1 MSRSRTL
8 VVALLLMAGLWMTG
22 RLSAQE
28 PSAQAKSLKLV
39 PADAAS
45 YTVLLRNAEQL
56 AAIAKSKAWAKLTAL
71 PFVKMVK
78 EKFDEEWNKQ
88 GGHLAAVKQWYEQP
102 DNAALVRLGLDL
114 IADEV
119 FVYSARNSADFMN
132 LIGMIAAANQNA
144 TLMAAL
150 RGGGGANDPQQR
162 VKLILKAIS
171 DNADDIKLP
180 DMVIGFRVKDKAP
193 LEKQL
198 KRLDD
203 LVKALNIP
211 GDVVQTKQ
219 IGGKTFRILQ
229 VSGKMLPW
237 DMIPIGAFEE
247 QAGDLD
253 KLVKRI
259 KELKLTVALGL
270 RDDFLLWRIGEGTAG
285 IEALGKGAALA
296 GIKEMKPVAK
306 FADKKLTSISYVS
319 KEFQKAMSPGKED
332 IAGMSSWILDV
343 VKNAGLPEEL
353 QQKMKRDL
361 KEFTKDM
368 QRFVSEP
375 GASMS
380 FNFMTERGSEG
391 YAYDWTKNHGQD
403 ASKPLT
409 LLDHLGGDPLFFTL
423 WREKYDPKSDE
434 ILSKWAKVAYGY
446 VEEHVLPNVPGEIR
460 EPFERF
466 MRGAKPHLARM
477 DTATAKMLL
486 PALADGQT
494 GFVLDGK
501 LKNKQWHAF
510 MPPGDKDLP
519 FPELAIVCGVSD
531 AELLKKAFKE
541 YRTSINGILD
551 AVSNVFP
558 IGQIELPE
566 PEHQMVMGGEL
577 YYYTLPVL
585 LGLDARLMPA
595 AGLSKSM
602 IAFTFSKDHAT
613 RLLANSPL
621 RVAGV
626 LKANSKRPL
635 AGATYVNVAGVLDMV
650 GLWAEYGLSQAG
662 VGNDAIEQVQAV
674 VEILKVFRSYA
685 SVTYMEDGAMVTHNE
700 TMIRDRAK
708 YG

>member
-1 MSRSRTL
+1 MSRSRML
-8 VVALLLMAGLWMTG
+8 VVAVLLSAGLWATG

-28 PSAQAKSLKLV
+28 PSAQAKSLALV

-45 YTVLLRNAEQL
+45 YTVLLRNGEQL
-56 AAIAKSKAWAKLTAL
+56 AAIANSKAWAKLNAL

-88 GGHLAAVKQWYEQP
+88 GGFLGGVKQWYEQP
-102 DNAALVRLGLDL
+102 DNAALLRLGLDL
-114 IADEV
+114 ISDEV
-119 FVYSARNSADFMN
+119 FVYSARNSADFAN
-132 LIGMIAAANQNA
+132 FLGMIVAANQNA
-144 TLMAAL
+144 TLLAAL
-150 RGGGGANDPQQR
+150 RGDPGAANDPMHR
-162 VKLILKAIS
+162 FKLILKVLS

-180 DMVIGFRVKDKAP
+180 DVVIGFRVKDKAP
-193 LEKQL
+193 VEKQL

-203 LVKALNIP
+203 LVKALDIP
-211 GDVVQTKQ
+211 AQIVQTKQ
-219 IGGKTFRILQ
+219 IGGKTFRVLQ
-229 VSGKMLPW
+229 VSGAMLPW
-237 DMIPIGAFEE
+237 DRIPIGAFEE

-253 KLVKRI
+253 KLVKRV

-270 RDDFLLWRIGEGTAG
+270 RDDFLLLSIGEGTAG

-296 GIKEMKPVAK
+296 GVKELKPLAK
-306 FADKKLTSISYVS
+306 FADKKLTSISYIS
-319 KEFQKAMSPGKED
+319 KEFQKAVSPGKDD

-375 GASMS
+375 GAHMS

-391 YAYDWTKNHGQD
+391 YAYDWTTNHGLD
-403 ASKPLT
+403 ASKTLT

-423 WREKYDPKSDE
+423 SRAKYDPKSYE
-434 ILSKWAKVAYGY
+434 VLSKWAKIGYGY
-446 VEEHVLPNVPGEIR
+446 VEEHLLPNIPGEIR
-460 EPFERF
+460 EPFDRF
-466 MRGAKPHLARM
+466 MRAAKPHMARM

-494 GFVLDGK
+494 AFVLDGK

-510 MPPGDKDLP
+510 MPPADKDLP
-519 FPELAIVCGVSD
+519 FPEFAIVCGVSD

-541 YRTSINGILD
+541 YRTGINGILD
-551 AVSNVFP
+551 AVSQIVP
-558 IGQIELPE
+558 IGQLELPE
-566 PEHQMVMGGEL
+566 PEHKMVMGGEL
-577 YYYTLPVL
+577 YYYTLPAL

-595 AGLSKSM
+595 AGLANHM
-602 IAFTFSKDHAT
+602 VAFTFSKEHAT
-613 RLLANSPL
+613 RLLTNTPMRL
-621 RVAGV
+621 EGV

-635 AGATYVNVAGVLDMV
+635 ASATHVNVAGVLDMV
-650 GLWAEYGLSQAG
+650 ALWAEYGLSQAG

-674 VEILKVFRSYA
+674 AEILKVFRTYA
-685 SVTYMEDGAMVTHNE
+685 SVTYLQDGAMVTHNE
-700 TMIRDRAK
+700 TIIRDLGK
-708 YG
+708 